1 MTPLRRISP
10 DALAVIALVLLCA
23 LFFWRILTPID
34 ADKASFKEGD
44 FSAQFSAFGAY
55 HYDRF
60 RVFEVP
66 LWNPYNNSGLPFVAD
81 TQAAAI
87 YPPRMFSMGLLTW
100 PWWDQWYYRVLEYE
114 AIVHVLVYTL
124 AMHAFVHRMTGSVWG
139 GFTAAVVGGYGGYM
153 SGYPPL
159 QLAVLEA
166 GAWLPLVLMGIYEGT
181 KNGRVRY
188 IPLVLTAIS
197 LGCSWLAGHPQTSW
211 FLTYL
216 AMAYFAYCV
225 WDMPD
230 RLWTWIKGVAFFG
243 VLTVAACAVALFP
256 GVEYLAHTARA
267 DMGYATKGNG
277 FPFQDVLQMLY
288 PGTVS
293 LFSPLYVGIPG
304 LILALTALRLP
315 RRQVAFW
322 FGVVIFGLLLSFGAN
337 AALFP
342 SLYNTVPGL
351 RFFRG
356 QERAAYLVAHSLA
369 ILSGIGMA
377 GLIRGEIH
385 RGGLLFRRLLLGAML
400 FTGGMFVLV
409 TLLWFGFREQYG
421 SVIGPVT
428 FAFFV
433 AVAAYA
439 VGVRLLDN
447 SNAPNVANS
456 NANTSKV
463 ANSLVAAFVIVLV
476 FDLFSVNMDADSNY
490 DDIRPQDQ
498 LAIEPPPLIT
508 PVLPED
514 EVFRVD
520 GFRGLTGNFGSLYN
534 VYDARGI
541 SPLFLDGPFQ
551 LQQEPFASAA
561 NFETNP
567 TFWEL
572 NAVRYVYSGFEELPV
587 ESEIITTGDD
597 MFGPV
602 MLHELADP
610 RPFALPLYQADVV
623 DSDEFARALLAD
635 ERYTPRESVILHTE
649 PTLDL
654 PENGD
659 GDATVTEFLPER
671 IVIEVTTDEN
681 AILSLAHPHYPGWQ
695 ATLGGER
702 VDLLRAY
709 GGFSAVEVPAGTHT
723 LELVY
728 RPLTFAVGALITFV
742 TWVGF
747 ALIGLREIVR
757 GSRNATH
764 RTDKPVS

>member
-1 MTPLRRISP
+1 MNPVRRLSP
-10 DALAVIALVLLCA
+10 DALAITALILLCG
-23 LFFWRILTPID
+23 LFFWRILTPVD

-60 RVFEVP
+60 REFEVP

-124 AMHAFVHRMTGSVWG
+124 AMYAFVHRMTGSVWG

-166 GAWLPLVLMGIYEGT
+166 GVWLPLVLMGIYEGT
-181 KNGRVRY
+181 RDGRVRY

-197 LGCSWLAGHPQTSW
+197 LGSSWLAGHPQTSW

-225 WDMPD
+225 WDMPN
-230 RLWTWIKGVAFFG
+230 RLRTWARGVTFFG
-243 VLTVAACAVALFP
+243 VLTVGACAVALFP
-256 GVEYLAHTARA
+256 GMEYLAHTARA
-267 DMGYATKGNG
+267 GMGYATKGNG

-322 FGVVIFGLLLSFGAN
+322 SGVALVGLLLSFGAS

-377 GLIRGEIH
+377 GLIRGEVH
-385 RGGLLFRRLLLGAML
+385 RGGLLFRRLLLGTL
-400 FTGGMFVLV
+400 LITGGMFVLV
-409 TLLWFGFREQYG
+409 TLLWFGFREEYG

-447 SNAPNVANS
+447 FNASNVANS
-456 NANTSKV
+456 STNTSKA
-463 ANSLVAAFVIVLV
+463 ANSLVAAFVVVLV

-498 LAIEPPPLIT
+498 LAIEPPPLIE
-508 PVLPED
+508 PVLPGD

-541 SPLFLDGPFQ
+541 SPLFLDGLFQ

-587 ESEIITTGDD
+587 ESTVITEGSD

-610 RPFALPLYQADVV
+610 RPFALPLYRVDVV
-623 DSDEFARALLAD
+623 DSDDFARALLAD
-635 ERYTPRESVILHTE
+635 PRYNPRQSVILHTE

-654 PENGD
+654 PENGT
-659 GDATVTEFLPER
+659 GEATVTEFLPER
-671 IVIEVTTDEN
+671 IVIDVTTDEN
-681 AILSLAHPHYPGWQ
+681 AVLSLAHPHYPGWQ
-695 ATLGGER
+695 ATLNGER

-728 RPLTFAVGALITFV
+728 RPLTFAVGAVISV
-742 TWVGF
+742 IMWIGF

-764 RTDKPVS
+764 RTDEPVS